1 MDIDDIKYIKTVTK
15 KRDRRGE
22 YKRLKVHYCV
32 YCGDEVTKENEF
44 TRDTCNK
51 RECKFKKLKVCAE
64 ECFDCPYTD
73 CIVQY
78 QGRAKISKKNLK
90 IFRDYMV
97 PRGGDITLLDDSTFQ
112 ISAGSGSISGCAE
125 KKRGK

>member
-51 RECKFKKLKVCAE
+51 RECKFKKLKLVLVCIMFAFIFSSCLDAPKYDLKLQRE
-64 ECFDCPYTD
+64 IFMECLKTVP
-73 CIVQY
+73 
-78 QGRAKISKKNLK
+78 QGPKRTVTNDWDEVISECRLTAWQLSR
-90 IFRDYMV
+90 I
-97 PRGGDITLLDDSTFQ
+97 Q
-112 ISAGSGSISGCAE
+112 E
-125 KKRGK
+125 